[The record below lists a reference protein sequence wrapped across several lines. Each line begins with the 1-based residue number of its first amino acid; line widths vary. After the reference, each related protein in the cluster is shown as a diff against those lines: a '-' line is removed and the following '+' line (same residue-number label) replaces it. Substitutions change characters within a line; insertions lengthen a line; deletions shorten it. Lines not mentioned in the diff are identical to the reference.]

1 MKLQQSTLLGLY
13 AVLELAKAGGE
24 QLSAAEVA
32 DKFDVSINHLAKVLR
47 ILVKAGLLQAARGAG
62 GGYRFSG
69 NVKRTTLLDVIEL
82 FESVSIEGFEHH
94 DQPRD
99 TDVEAG
105 LAVALVEISEMM
117 QATLRSITL
126 RTMLKIMKKDEFKY
140 PSSITLMADE

>member
-24 QLSAAEVA
+24 QLSAAEIA
-32 DKFDVSINHLAKVLR
+32 EKFDVSINHLAKVLR

-69 NVKRTTLLDVIEL
+69 NDKRSTLMDVIEL
-82 FESVSIEGFEHH
+82 FEPVLIEGFEDL
-94 DQPRD
+94 DQPQI

-126 RTMLKIMKKDEFKY
+126 RTMLKIMER
-140 PSSITLMADE
+140 A

>member
-24 QLSAAEVA
+24 QLSAAAIA

-47 ILVKAGLLQAARGAG
+47 ILVKDGMLQAARGAG

-69 NVKRTTLLDVIEL
+69 NIKRTTLMDVIEL
-82 FESVSIEGFEHH
+82 FEPVLIEGFEHP
-94 DQPRD
+94 DQLHQ

-117 QATLRSITL
+117 QATLRSITI
-126 RTMLKIMKKDEFKY
+126 RTMLKIMQRNGPEY
-140 PSSITLMADE
+140 VPGITI

>member
-13 AVLELAKAGGE
+13 AVLELAKADGE
-24 QLSAAEVA
+24 QLSAAAIA

-69 NVKRTTLLDVIEL
+69 NTKRTTLMDVIEL
-82 FESVSIEGFEHH
+82 FEPVSIEGFEHF
-94 DQPRD
+94 DQPHQ
-99 TDVEAG
+99 TDVETG

-126 RTMLKIMKKDEFKY
+126 RTMLKIMERDEVKN
-140 PSSITLMADE
+140 PV

>member
-13 AVLELAKAGGE
+13 AVLELAKVDGE
-24 QLSAAEVA
+24 QLSTAHIA

-47 ILVKAGLLQAARGAG
+47 TLVRAKHLQAARGAG

-69 NVKRTTLLDVIEL
+69 NAKRTTLMDVIEL
-82 FESVSIEGFEHH
+82 FEPVSIEGFEDRHL
-94 DQPRD
+94 PYG

-117 QATLRSITL
+117 QATLQSITL
-126 RTMLKIMKKDEFKY
+126 KTMLKIMDRGKENL
-140 PSSITLMADE
+140 T